1 MTDLV
6 SSTRAA
12 YCLAASE
19 RAKGR
24 SRDEGEAEAEE
35 FEGEEGDRARAA
47 APRSAAQHEAEEGA
61 AAPSSSSS
69 FFPLQRGLGDHSR
82 SAKRQRAAG
91 DSSAWGG
98 GILSERELKERGL
111 V

>member
-19 RAKGR
+19 SAKGR
-24 SRDEGEAEAEE
+24 SRDVGGEGEAEEE
-35 FEGEEGDRARAA
+35 EESEGGIRARAA
-47 APRSAAQHEAEEGA
+47 APRSAVQQEAEEEVL
-61 AAPSSSSS
+61 P
-69 FFPLQRGLGDHSR
+69 RGLGDHSR

-91 DSSAWGG
+91 DSSACGG
-98 GILSERELKERGL
+98 EEKEREKG
-111 V
+111 